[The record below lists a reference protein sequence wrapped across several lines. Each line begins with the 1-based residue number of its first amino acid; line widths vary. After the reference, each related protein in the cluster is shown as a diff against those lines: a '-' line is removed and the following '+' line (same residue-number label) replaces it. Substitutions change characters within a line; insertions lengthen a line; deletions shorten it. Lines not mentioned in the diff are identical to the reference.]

1 MYILFSN
8 DKLNRLAAAL
18 RALFLIFAER
28 GWHAK
33 GNDFRFFLRARRA
46 RWMRIKQHTFIK
58 G

>member
-28 GWHAK
+28 GMQKEMIFVFFCEHAERD
-33 GNDFRFFLRARRA
+33 G
-46 RWMRIKQHTFIK
+46 
-58 G
+58 